1 MGYAVKKKKKN
12 RIHESD
18 ILKLLWE
25 YYERHKHKE
34 KTLKIMII
42 HFSFKALKTNIAD
55 NILQNIYW
63 DNKNKSYD
71 SQKRQSQKFV
81 VIWRTEFMTH

>member
-1 MGYAVKKKKKN
+1 
-12 RIHESD
+12 
-18 ILKLLWE
+18 
-25 YYERHKHKE
+25 
-34 KTLKIMII
+34 MII